1 MSDDKEE
8 IVDEIVDDE
17 NVILDNEEESYL
29 KNAISGIKASE
40 ITEDDKEKYTVE
52 VPKKKKGKPKKD
64 IPTPDE
70 LENMSD
76 EEVESNAETIDG
88 VRELYLEFNTFLE
101 DKAKIK
107 EDIGIKTTFSTGID
121 LLDAVMG
128 GGFAIGT
135 LGSVVGSPGSGKSM
149 LAIQSLGSAQQIFKG
164 DVLCLYLDSEEATTT
179 VRMANLGVK
188 FPKIKP
194 YNDITVEKVFV
205 ILENL
210 CAYKEMKGIV
220 DQPSI
225 IIWDSVANTL
235 TTREREVEDINS
247 AIGYKG
253 RMLSILIPKYIS
265 KMSKYN
271 VSMIAINQLRDSI
284 QIGPT
289 PVAKD
294 LNFMRQGKTIPG
306 GNAFKFN
313 AFHLL
318 DMRAKSAL
326 DPAKYGF
333 DGIMCEVKCIKNKL
347 FPPNIKIDIVGD
359 FVRGFSNFWTNYTF
373 LVDNKR
379 LTPGSWNW
387 LNSMPNKKFRT
398 KDAKNMYDTDQEF
411 KQAFDESVKECIDTE
426 LVKKYNPII

>member
-64 IPTPDE
+64 IPTTDE
-70 LENMSD
+70 LDNMSD

-149 LAIQSLGSAQQIFKG
+149 LAIQSLGNAQQIFKG

-271 VSMIAINQLRDSI
+271 VSMINPNLI
-284 QIGPT
+284 
-289 PVAKD
+289 
-294 LNFMRQGKTIPG
+294 
-306 GNAFKFN
+306 AFK
-313 AFHLL
+313 
-318 DMRAKSAL
+318 
-326 DPAKYGF
+326 
-333 DGIMCEVKCIKNKL
+333 I
-347 FPPNIKIDIVGD
+347 
-359 FVRGFSNFWTNYTF
+359 
-373 LVDNKR
+373 
-379 LTPGSWNW
+379 
-387 LNSMPNKKFRT
+387 
-398 KDAKNMYDTDQEF
+398 
-411 KQAFDESVKECIDTE
+411 
-426 LVKKYNPII
+426 

>member
-1 MSDDKEE
+1 MNDEKEILDAIIDDAILEKEE
-8 IVDEIVDDE
+8 E
-17 NVILDNEEESYL
+17 NYL
-29 KNAISGIKASE
+29 KNAISKIKADE
-40 ITEDDKEKYTVE
+40 ITEDDREKYTVE
-52 VPKKKKGKPKKD
+52 VPKRKGGKPKKD

-70 LENMSD
+70 LDSMSD
-76 EEVESNAETIDG
+76 EEVENNAESIDG
-88 VRELYLEFNTFLE
+88 VKELYLEFNMFLE

-107 EDIGIKTTFSTGID
+107 EDLGTKTTFSTGID
-121 LLDAVMG
+121 LLDAIMG

-135 LGSVVGSPGSGKSM
+135 LGCIVGTPGSGKSM
-149 LAIQSLGSAQQIFKG
+149 LAIQSLGNAQKIFNG

-179 VRMANLGVK
+179 IRMANLGVK

-194 YNDITVEKVFV
+194 YNDITVEKVFL

-210 CAYKEMKGIV
+210 CVYKEMKGIV

-235 TTREREVEDINS
+235 TMREREIEDINS

-253 RMLSILIPKYIS
+253 RMLSILIPKYIA

-271 VSMIAINQLRDSI
+271 ISMIAINQLRDTI

-294 LNFMRQGKTIPG
+294 LVFQRQGKTFPG
-306 GNAFKFN
+306 GNSFKFN

-318 DMRAKSAL
+318 DMKAKSAL
-326 DPAKYGF
+326 DSSKYGF
-333 DGIMCEVKCIKNKL
+333 EGIMCEVKCVKNKL

-373 LVDNKR
+373 LVENKR
-379 LTPGSWNW
+379 LTTGGWNW
-387 LNSMPNKKFRT
+387 INSLPNKKFRT
-398 KDAKNMYDTDQEF
+398 KDAKNMYDNDSEF

-426 LVKKYNPII
+426 LVNKFNSMI